1 MDLSRGLSGIS
12 IYMKTPG
19 FSPTVV
25 LHSFMMVTPLSAL
38 ESIPDDMHIFTLMDG
53 VVNA

>member
-1 MDLSRGLSGIS
+1 MDLYRGLNGIS
-12 IYMKTPG
+12 IYMKTPR
-19 FSPTVV
+19 FSPTLV

-38 ESIPDDMHIFTLMDG
+38 ESIPDDMHIFTSMDG